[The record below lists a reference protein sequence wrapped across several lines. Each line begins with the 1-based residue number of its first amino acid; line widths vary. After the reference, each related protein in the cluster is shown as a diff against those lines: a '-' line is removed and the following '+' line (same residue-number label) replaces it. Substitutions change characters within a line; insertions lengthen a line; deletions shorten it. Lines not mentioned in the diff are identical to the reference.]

1 MIQTPDLD
9 LLLEAD
15 HAERLGDRS
24 AAASK
29 LRAYLALHA
38 HGGDGDGDRD
48 GHGAVRLR
56 LGRLLVALSEPAS
69 ARQVLAPLDHSEDQA
84 LATQANRLLAT
95 LDDSEGALTSAQ
107 IRWERVLADDIDDPE
122 AHERLRSFR
131 PHPDDTRWPSDLS
144 LGTLVSPEGVR
155 MSRFRLIR
163 ELGRGATAAVYLVH
177 DERLGLP
184 LALKVLHP
192 QLAAASRAHAR
203 EKFFAEARLVAR
215 LRHPGVVAIYSVDEA
230 ARCLAME
237 LVEGGT
243 VRDRLRAVGTRNRQ
257 ENAGAASGIDAVEVL
272 ATARSL
278 LDALAYV
285 HGAGIVH
292 GDLKP
297 GNILLRGPADIVL
310 ADFGVAEFAA
320 VAAFDERPAGTP
332 LYLAPEQFRG
342 APPSPATDLFA
353 VGAILW
359 ELALGHPARRHS
371 DLLSAADRIEAGA
384 VPIETLAALG
394 DLAPRLTSLIA
405 ALMSID
411 PRQRPPSA
419 SAART
424 ALA

>member
-1 MIQTPDLD
+1 MIPGPDLD

-15 HAERLGDRS
+15 HAERIGDRP
-24 AAASK
+24 AAASG
-29 LRAYLALHA
+29 LRAYLSLHA
-38 HGGDGDGDRD
+38 HDD
-48 GHGAVRLR
+48 AIRLR
-56 LGRLLVALSEPAS
+56 LGRLLVALSELSS

-84 LATQANRLLAT
+84 LASEANRMLAG
-95 LDDSEGALTSAQ
+95 LDESEGALTSAQ
-107 IRWERVLADDIDDPE
+107 IRWERVLADDVDDPE
-122 AHERLRSFR
+122 AHAHLRSLR
-131 PHPDDTRWPSDLS
+131 PHPDDVRWPSDLS

-163 ELGRGATAAVYLVH
+163 ELGRGASAAVYLVR

-237 LVEGGT
+237 FVAGGT
-243 VRDRLRAVGTRNRQ
+243 VRDRLRAVGSRSRQ
-257 ENAGAASGIDAVEVL
+257 ENPGAALGIDAIEVL

-371 DLLSAADRIEAGA
+371 DLLSVDRIEAA
-384 VPIETLAALG
+384 SIPTEALAPLG
-394 DLAPRLTSLIA
+394 DLATRLAALIA

-411 PRQRPPSA
+411 PKHRPT
-419 SAART
+419 SAAAARA
-424 ALA
+424 ALD